1 MKNIPVTEVMTKNL
15 VTISHKSSLDD
26 AERLMRKNHIRHLP
40 VVKSGKL
47 VGIISLT
54 DILRLSFG
62 DTYTED
68 EEVVDV
74 AVYNMLTLE
83 SVMVNRPVTL
93 TTTQTLYEAAEILA
107 EKEFHALPVVE
118 GEKVVGIVTT
128 TDLIRFFVKHFN

>member
-15 VTISHKSSLDD
+15 VTISNKSSLDE

-62 DTYTED
+62 DTYQED

-74 AVYNMLTLE
+74 AVFNMLTLE
-83 SVMVNRPVTL
+83 SVMVNHP
-93 TTTQTLYEAAEILA
+93 TTININQTVMDAAQILA
-107 EKEFHALPVVE
+107 EKEFHALPVVD

-128 TDLIRFFVKHFN
+128 TDLIKFFVKNLN

>member
-62 DTYTED
+62 DTYQED

-74 AVYNMLTLE
+74 AVFNMLTLE
-83 SVMVNRPVTL
+83 SVMVNHP
-93 TTTQTLYEAAEILA
+93 TTININQTVMDAAQILA
-107 EKEFHALPVVE
+107 EKEFHALPVVD

-128 TDLIRFFVKHFN
+128 TDLIKFFVKNLN